1 MSIKTQLSSLA
12 YILKY
17 TLERVVH
24 KILKNTQKN
33 TLIATPGECKRF
45 SMFFCTFCVKLNRI
59 IE

>member
-33 TLIATPGECKRF
+33 TLIATPENAKDLVCF
-45 SMFFCTFCVKLNRI
+45 SAHFA
-59 IE
+59 